1 MNIFQKL
8 YMRFVCYRGAK
19 NFMKMLDELSSL
31 FVEAGNITAL
41 AEYAKIHQNIIDD
54 FYKKDNSLQFCIET
68 LDYLEPYVEGNFQGN
83 KTMEIREGVM
93 KLIYLLFLFALG
105 ELTEQQIAAILEDAV
120 IEDEEEG
127 GDI

>member
-41 AEYAKIHQNIIDD
+41 AEYAKIHQNIMDD

-83 KTMEIREGVM
+83 KTMEIREGLM

-105 ELTEQQIAAILEDAV
+105 ELTEQQIAAILEDTV
-120 IEDEEEG
+120 IEDDEE
-127 GDI
+127 

>member
-31 FVEAGNITAL
+31 FVEAGNVTAL
-41 AEYAKIHQNIIDD
+41 AEYAKIHQNIMDD
-54 FYKKDNSLQFCIET
+54 YYKKDNSLQFCIET

-105 ELTEQQIAAILEDAV
+105 ELTEEQIAAILNDAV

>member
-41 AEYAKIHQNIIDD
+41 AEYAKIHQNIMDD
-54 FYKKDNSLQFCIET
+54 FYKKENSLQFCIET

-93 KLIYLLFLFALG
+93 KLVYLLFLFALG
-105 ELTEQQIAAILEDAV
+105 EITEEQIAAILKDAV
-120 IEDEEEG
+120 IEDEEE
-127 GDI
+127 

>member
-8 YMRFVCYRGAK
+8 YMRFMCYRGAK

-41 AEYAKIHQNIIDD
+41 AEYAKIHQNIMDD

-83 KTMEIREGVM
+83 KTMEIREGIM

-120 IEDEEEG
+120 IEDDEE
-127 GDI
+127 

>member
-19 NFMKMLDELSSL
+19 NFMKMLDELSSI
-31 FVEAGNITAL
+31 FVEAGNVTAL
-41 AEYAKIHQNIIDD
+41 AEYAKIHQNIMDD

-93 KLIYLLFLFALG
+93 KLVYLLFLFALG
-105 ELTEQQIAAILEDAV
+105 ELTEEQIAAILKDAV
-120 IEDEEEG
+120 IEDDEE
-127 GDI
+127 

>member
-41 AEYAKIHQNIIDD
+41 AEYAKIHQNIMDD

>member
-41 AEYAKIHQNIIDD
+41 AEYAKIHQNIMDD

-93 KLIYLLFLFALG
+93 KLVYLLFLYALG

-120 IEDEEEG
+120 IEDDEE
-127 GDI
+127 

>member
-31 FVEAGNITAL
+31 FVEAGNVTAL
-41 AEYAKIHQNIIDD
+41 AEYAKIHQNIMDD

-83 KTMEIREGVM
+83 KTMEIREGIM

-105 ELTEQQIAAILEDAV
+105 ELTEEQIAAILKDAV
-120 IEDEEEG
+120 IEDDEE
-127 GDI
+127 

>member
-31 FVEAGNITAL
+31 FVEAGNVTAL
-41 AEYAKIHQNIIDD
+41 AEYAKIHQNIMDD
-54 FYKKDNSLQFCIET
+54 YYKKDNSLQFCIET

-105 ELTEQQIAAILEDAV
+105 EITEQQIAAILNDAV
-120 IEDEEEG
+120 IEDDEEG

>member
-31 FVEAGNITAL
+31 FVEAGNVTAL
-41 AEYAKIHQNIIDD
+41 AEYAKIHQNIMDD

-93 KLIYLLFLFALG
+93 KLVYLLFLFALG

-120 IEDEEEG
+120 IEDDEEG

>member
-41 AEYAKIHQNIIDD
+41 AEYAKIHQNIMDD

-120 IEDEEEG
+120 VEDDEEG

>member
-41 AEYAKIHQNIIDD
+41 AEYAKIHQNIMDD
-54 FYKKDNSLQFCIET
+54 YYKKDNSLQFCIET

-83 KTMEIREGVM
+83 KTMEIREGIM

-120 IEDEEEG
+120 IEDEEE
-127 GDI
+127 

>member
-41 AEYAKIHQNIIDD
+41 AEYAKIHQNIMDD

-83 KTMEIREGVM
+83 KTMEIREGIM
-93 KLIYLLFLFALG
+93 KLVYLLFLFALG

-120 IEDEEEG
+120 IEDDEE
-127 GDI
+127 

>member
-1 MNIFQKL
+1 MSIFQKL

-41 AEYAKIHQNIIDD
+41 AEYAKIHQNIMDD

-83 KTMEIREGVM
+83 KTMEIREGIM

-120 IEDEEEG
+120 IEDDEEG

>member
-41 AEYAKIHQNIIDD
+41 AEYAKIHQNIMDD

-93 KLIYLLFLFALG
+93 KLVYLLFLFALG
-105 ELTEQQIAAILEDAV
+105 ELTEQQIAAILDDAV
-120 IEDEEEG
+120 IKDDEE
-127 GDI
+127 

>member
-41 AEYAKIHQNIIDD
+41 AEYAKIHQNIMDD

-83 KTMEIREGVM
+83 KTMEIREGIM

-105 ELTEQQIAAILEDAV
+105 ELTEQQIAAILDDAV
-120 IEDEEEG
+120 IKEDEE
-127 GDI
+127 

>member
-8 YMRFVCYRGAK
+8 YVRFVCYRGAK

-41 AEYAKIHQNIIDD
+41 AEYAKIHQNIMDD
-54 FYKKDNSLQFCIET
+54 YYKKDNSLQFCIET

-83 KTMEIREGVM
+83 KTMEIREGIM

-105 ELTEQQIAAILEDAV
+105 ELTEEQIAAILKDAV
-120 IEDEEEG
+120 IEDEEE
-127 GDI
+127 

>member
-31 FVEAGNITAL
+31 FVEAGNVTAL
-41 AEYAKIHQNIIDD
+41 AEYAKIHQNIMDD

-83 KTMEIREGVM
+83 KTMEIREGIM

-105 ELTEQQIAAILEDAV
+105 EITEQQIAAILDDAV
-120 IEDEEEG
+120 IKDDEEG

>member
-41 AEYAKIHQNIIDD
+41 AEYAKIHQNIMDD
-54 FYKKDNSLQFCIET
+54 YFKKDNSLQFCIET

-83 KTMEIREGVM
+83 KTMEIREGIM
-93 KLIYLLFLFALG
+93 KLIYILFLFALG
-105 ELTEQQIAAILEDAV
+105 EITEEQIAAILKDAV
-120 IEDEEEG
+120 VEDEE
-127 GDI
+127 

>member
-41 AEYAKIHQNIIDD
+41 AEYAKIHQNIMDD

-83 KTMEIREGVM
+83 KTMEIREGIM

-105 ELTEQQIAAILEDAV
+105 ELTEEQIATILKDAV
-120 IEDEEEG
+120 IEDDEE
-127 GDI
+127 

>member
-41 AEYAKIHQNIIDD
+41 AEYAKIHQNIMDD

-83 KTMEIREGVM
+83 KTMEIREGIM
-93 KLIYLLFLFALG
+93 KLVYLLFLFALG

-120 IEDEEEG
+120 IKDDEE
-127 GDI
+127 

>member
-31 FVEAGNITAL
+31 FVEAGNVTAL
-41 AEYAKIHQNIIDD
+41 AEYAKIHQNIMDD

-93 KLIYLLFLFALG
+93 KLVYILFLFALG
-105 ELTEQQIAAILEDAV
+105 EITEQQIAAILKDAV
-120 IEDEEEG
+120 IEDEEE
-127 GDI
+127 

>member
-41 AEYAKIHQNIIDD
+41 AEYAKIHQNIMDD

-83 KTMEIREGVM
+83 KTMEIREGIM

-105 ELTEQQIAAILEDAV
+105 ELTEQQIAAILDDAV
-120 IEDEEEG
+120 IKDDEE
-127 GDI
+127 

>member
-41 AEYAKIHQNIIDD
+41 AEYAKIHQNIMDD

-93 KLIYLLFLFALG
+93 KLVYLLFLFALG
-105 ELTEQQIAAILEDAV
+105 ELTEQQIAAILKDAV
-120 IEDEEEG
+120 IEDDEEG

>member
-8 YMRFVCYRGAK
+8 YMRFICYRGAK

-31 FVEAGNITAL
+31 FVEAGNVTAL
-41 AEYAKIHQNIIDD
+41 AEYAKIHQNIMDD
-54 FYKKDNSLQFCIET
+54 YYKKDNSLQFCIET

-93 KLIYLLFLFALG
+93 KLVYLLFLFALG

-120 IEDEEEG
+120 IEDDEE
-127 GDI
+127 

>member
-19 NFMKMLDELSSL
+19 NFMEMLDELSSL

-41 AEYAKIHQNIIDD
+41 AEYAKIHQNIMDD

-83 KTMEIREGVM
+83 KTMEIREGIM

-120 IEDEEEG
+120 IKDDEEG

>member
-41 AEYAKIHQNIIDD
+41 AEYAKIHQNIMDD
-54 FYKKDNSLQFCIET
+54 FYKKENSLQFCIET

-93 KLIYLLFLFALG
+93 KLVYLLFLFALG

-120 IEDEEEG
+120 VEDDEE
-127 GDI
+127 

>member
-41 AEYAKIHQNIIDD
+41 AEYAKIHQNIMDD

-83 KTMEIREGVM
+83 KTMEIREGLM

-105 ELTEQQIAAILEDAV
+105 ELTEQQIATILEDAV
-120 IEDEEEG
+120 IEDDEE
-127 GDI
+127 

>member
-19 NFMKMLDELSSL
+19 NFMKMLDELSSI
-31 FVEAGNITAL
+31 FVEAGNVTAL
-41 AEYAKIHQNIIDD
+41 AEYAKIHQNIMDD
-54 FYKKDNSLQFCIET
+54 YYKKDNSLQFCIET

-105 ELTEQQIAAILEDAV
+105 ELTEQQIAAIINDAV
-120 IEDEEEG
+120 IEDEEE
-127 GDI
+127 

>member
-41 AEYAKIHQNIIDD
+41 AEYAKIHQNIMDD
-54 FYKKDNSLQFCIET
+54 FYKKENSLQFCIET

-83 KTMEIREGVM
+83 KTMEIREGIM

-120 IEDEEEG
+120 IEDDEE
-127 GDI
+127 

>member
-41 AEYAKIHQNIIDD
+41 AEYAKIHQNIMDD

-83 KTMEIREGVM
+83 KTMEIREGIM

-105 ELTEQQIAAILEDAV
+105 ELTEEQIAAIIKDAV
-120 IEDEEEG
+120 IEDDEE
-127 GDI
+127 

>member
-31 FVEAGNITAL
+31 FVEAGNVTAL
-41 AEYAKIHQNIIDD
+41 AEYAKIHQNIMDD

-105 ELTEQQIAAILEDAV
+105 EITEQQIAAILEDAV

>member
-41 AEYAKIHQNIIDD
+41 AEYAKIHQNIMDD
-54 FYKKDNSLQFCIET
+54 YYKKDNSLQFCIET

-83 KTMEIREGVM
+83 KTMEIREGIM

-105 ELTEQQIAAILEDAV
+105 ELTEEQIAAILKDAV
-120 IEDEEEG
+120 IEDEEE
-127 GDI
+127 

>member
-41 AEYAKIHQNIIDD
+41 AEYAKIHQNIMDD

-83 KTMEIREGVM
+83 KTMEIREGIM

-105 ELTEQQIAAILEDAV
+105 ELTEQQIAAILDDAV
-120 IEDEEEG
+120 IKDDEEG

>member
-41 AEYAKIHQNIIDD
+41 AEYAKIHQNIMDD

-83 KTMEIREGVM
+83 KTMEIREGIM

-120 IEDEEEG
+120 IEDEEE
-127 GDI
+127 

>member
-41 AEYAKIHQNIIDD
+41 AEYAKIHQNIMDD
-54 FYKKDNSLQFCIET
+54 FYKKENSLQFCIET

-83 KTMEIREGVM
+83 KTMEIREGIM

-120 IEDEEEG
+120 IEDDEEG

>member
-41 AEYAKIHQNIIDD
+41 AEYAKIHQNIMDD

-93 KLIYLLFLFALG
+93 KLVYLLFLFALG

-120 IEDEEEG
+120 IEDDEEG

>member
-41 AEYAKIHQNIIDD
+41 AEYAKIHQNIMDD
-54 FYKKDNSLQFCIET
+54 YYKKDNSLQFCIET

-83 KTMEIREGVM
+83 KTMEIREGIM

-105 ELTEQQIAAILEDAV
+105 ELTEEQIAAILKDAG
-120 IEDEEEG
+120 IEDDEE
-127 GDI
+127 